1 MPGGTTAPVTA
12 THDNAPPATEW
23 AGVRRLARSWVPTAL
38 GSSMLAW
45 EIPLVAAITARMA
58 DGATALAALGAGLSV
73 LFVVNSPA
81 LALAPLIVAELA
93 GQGSR
98 RLLRWALGTGLA
110 GCAVLLVPAALP
122 GVATGFPGL
131 LGLPANLHDAF
142 RTCLLSFATAPLAV
156 ALRRYLHGRL
166 IAADTT
172 RPIAVATGIRIAATT
187 LIALAAW
194 QADLPAAATG
204 GIALSA
210 GAWAE
215 AAYLSVAAR
224 ALPPAP
230 ARAGRRLAVQH
241 ARITSTVLLNMS
253 PSLITTVVLTRSA
266 SAEDSLTVWP
276 VLYGLVS
283 LGMVPLSD
291 LDTVGAA
298 FLRRSGRP
306 RVLLR
311 FTALL
316 TATLLA
322 LSALVALTPVAR
334 WYVVDFSNVPD
345 GPADLGLSWIAVLA
359 LVPALWAVRGRLRA
373 LVIAGADTRTLP
385 RAAVLHLAGLIGCGL
400 LLTLTPLPGVAC
412 ASLSLTGA
420 LLLEIAALTRR
431 RSPEDATPPAP

>member
-1 MPGGTTAPVTA
+1 MTA

-23 AGVRRLARSWVPTAL
+23 AGVRRLARSWLPTAL

-58 DGATALAALGAGLSV
+58 DGASALAAFGAGLSV

-98 RLLRWALGTGLA
+98 RLLRRAVGTGLA
-110 GCAVLLVPAALP
+110 GCAALLVPAALP
-122 GVATGFPGL
+122 GVSTGFPAL
-131 LGLPANLHDAF
+131 LGLPADLHDAF

-156 ALRRYLHGRL
+156 ALRRYQHGRL

-187 LIALAAW
+187 LVAFAAW
-194 QADLPAAATG
+194 RAGLPAAATG

-215 AAYLSVAAR
+215 AAYLAAAAR
-224 ALPPAP
+224 VLPPVP
-230 ARAGRRLAVQH
+230 AGAGRRLAVQH

-266 SAEDSLTVWP
+266 AAEDSLTVWP

-306 RVLLR
+306 RILLR

-316 TATLLA
+316 TAALLA
-322 LSALVALTPVAR
+322 LAALVALTPLAR
-334 WYVVDFSNVPD
+334 WYVAGFSNVPD
-345 GPADLGLSWIAVLA
+345 GPADLGLRWIAVLA
-359 LVPALWAVRGRLRA
+359 VVPALWAVRGRLRA
-373 LVIAGADTRTLP
+373 LVIAGGDTRTLP
-385 RAAVLHLAGLIGCGL
+385 RAAVVHLAGLIGCGL
-400 LLTLTPLPGVAC
+400 LLTRTSLPGVGC
-412 ASLSLTGA
+412 ASLALTAA
-420 LLLEIAALTRR
+420 LLLETAGLAHGRATAAGRHR
-431 RSPEDATPPAP
+431 DAPTTAAP